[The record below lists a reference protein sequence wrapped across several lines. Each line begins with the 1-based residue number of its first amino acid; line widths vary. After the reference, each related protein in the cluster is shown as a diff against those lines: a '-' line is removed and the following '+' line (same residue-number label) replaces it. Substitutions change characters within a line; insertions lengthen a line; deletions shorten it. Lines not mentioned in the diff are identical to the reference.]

1 MKSLYI
7 ETTIPS
13 LATARASRDTIIAG
27 MQASAILFWENERN
41 KYDLYISQ
49 YVLDECAK
57 GDKDAAQK
65 RLDFLKDITV
75 LPRSDKIEVLADIYQ
90 SLLNIPEKAKT
101 DCFHLATCV
110 VSEID
115 YLLSWNCT
123 HLGIHTFI
131 KLKEYNEKQSLWTPL
146 LITPESLI
154 LIEEEP

>member
-1 MKSLYI
+1 MESIYI

-13 LATARASRDTIIAG
+13 LATARTSRDTIVAG
-27 MQASAILFWENERN
+27 MQASAILFWENERH

-49 YVLDECAK
+49 YVFDECAK
-57 GDKDAAQK
+57 GAAKK
-65 RLDFLKDITV
+65 RLDFIKDIAV
-75 LPRSDKIEVLADIYQ
+75 LPRSDKIETLANIYQ
-90 SLLNIPEKAKT
+90 NLLDIPESAKT

-123 HLGIHTFI
+123 HLGIHTFVKI
-131 KLKEYNEKQSLWTPL
+131 KEYNEKNGLWTPL

-154 LIEEEP
+154 FIEEEPS